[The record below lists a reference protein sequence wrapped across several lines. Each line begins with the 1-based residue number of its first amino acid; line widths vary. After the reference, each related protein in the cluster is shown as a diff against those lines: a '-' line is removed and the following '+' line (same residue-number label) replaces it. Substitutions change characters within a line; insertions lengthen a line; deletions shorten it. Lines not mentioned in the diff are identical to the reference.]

1 MKRTLSAVF
10 TSIALACAF
19 APAAYAAETPPPA
32 SDTAPGMSPSPGGM
46 ISPGTMAP
54 PPPIQ
59 SMQPGNPPA
68 ADVAPGHVANPGGAM
83 PIPMEP
89 TAAGMSPGAKPEPH
103 AQAVRGAKT
112 QYAQDKESCRENT
125 MTKQEFRDCKKA
137 AKMERNERIKDS
149 PAQIPV
155 AP

>member
-1 MKRTLSAVF
+1 M
-10 TSIALACAF
+10 
-19 APAAYAAETPPPA
+19 
-32 SDTAPGMSPSPGGM
+32 
-46 ISPGTMAP
+46 
-54 PPPIQ
+54 
-59 SMQPGNPPA
+59 
-68 ADVAPGHVANPGGAM
+68 VAPSGAM
-83 PIPMEP
+83 TMPMEP
-89 TAAGMSPGAKPEPH
+89 TAAGMSSSAKPEPH
-103 AQAVRGAKT
+103 AQAVRGAKA